1 MKKSKL
7 PRRIFDMINWEAHSL
22 AFRRLS
28 RQQKISTAKIVHQLI
43 NTNRQNHIYYND
55 SPLCPCCK
63 LDDETFLHV
72 FSCPDGSATSHRT
85 LAQKQLISTLKNI
98 GTPQQ
103 IVDAIDHGFQHWIH
117 PAQPVRS
124 SMAGRLGVVAALLT
138 TAFHEQFYDIGWLHL
153 QLGRVSLHWTKA
165 YQETLQDLPRLQ
177 LTSGC
182 LPGSTFS
189 GNT

>member
-1 MKKSKL
+1 
-7 PRRIFDMINWEAHSL
+7 
-22 AFRRLS
+22 
-28 RQQKISTAKIVHQLI
+28 
-43 NTNRQNHIYYND
+43 
-55 SPLCPCCK
+55 
-63 LDDETFLHV
+63 
-72 FSCPDGSATSHRT
+72 
-85 LAQKQLISTLKNI
+85 
-98 GTPQQ
+98 
-103 IVDAIDHGFQHWIH
+103 
-117 PAQPVRS
+117 
-124 SMAGRLGVVAALLT
+124 MAGRLGVVAALLT